1 MVASKWTLEW
11 TLRIVLLNSWNLG
24 TIAMYT
30 RGLLR
35 MKLFGDSLKLLT
47 MEQLQNNSL
56 FFQKRYRYSVEIPRK
71 VTEFVVVVDYCVYR
85 SPMITNITII
95 ISHQELKLRNSF
107 LNIAKLSTLF
117 SIDPDLS

>member
-1 MVASKWTLEW
+1 
-11 TLRIVLLNSWNLG
+11 
-24 TIAMYT
+24 
-30 RGLLR
+30 